1 MENRNFPLYSVDSAR
16 ARSVVSMDSAESGL
30 VERERERALNKQF
43 YIYSNVTSETMELEI
58 VQLGHCLSRTR
69 QAPFV
74 SDSLYTFVHAAQKVL
89 GSKGSLHTLYMK

>member
-1 MENRNFPLYSVDSAR
+1 MYSVDLVR

-30 VERERERALNKQF
+30 VERERALNKQF

-58 VQLGHCLSRTR
+58 VQLEHCLSRTR